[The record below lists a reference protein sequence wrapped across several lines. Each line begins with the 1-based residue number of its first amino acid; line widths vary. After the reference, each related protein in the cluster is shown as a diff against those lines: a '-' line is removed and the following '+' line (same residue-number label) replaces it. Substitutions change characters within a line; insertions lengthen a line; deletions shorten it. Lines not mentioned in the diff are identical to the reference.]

1 MRDEMIEVKSLNES
15 SRVQETYVEC
25 YKRRYGVNPIVSTN
39 GTDQTVFKDLA
50 RSLGITKACQLVE
63 HYFKMNN
70 DWFVKKGHSVAVLK
84 SEIGVINGA
93 LGDKPQQQQ
102 ALGGMKLR
110 VLLYCDNLGCDVK
123 FTRDVPMNHN
133 FDQSNRCTK
142 CAKPDSSIYLG

>member
-1 MRDEMIEVKSLNES
+1 MRNEMIEVGSLIES
-15 SRVQETYVEC
+15 SRVQETYVDS
-25 YKRRYGVNPIVSTN
+25 YKRRYGVAPIISTN

-50 RSLGITKACQLVE
+50 RSLGIAKACQLVE

-93 LGDKPQQQQ
+93 LGDKPQQQ
-102 ALGGMKLR
+102 ASLGGLR
-110 VLLYCDNLGCDVK
+110 MRVFLYCDARGCDVK
-123 FTRDVPMNHN
+123 FTRDVAMNHN
-133 FDQSNRCTK
+133 FEQSNRCTK